1 MIFGMTIYDVLWYFM
16 IYSVV
21 GWMIEVAFHAVTV
34 GKVIN
39 RGFLNGPLCPVY
51 GCGVVMVLSVLN
63 ILGEVAGVETDLK
76 ETSALLLFA
85 VGIVFATLI
94 ELIAGFLLDKFFH
107 ARWWDYRD
115 RRFNLNG
122 YICLEFSIVWGL
134 AIAFVL
140 RVVQPFFDGLI
151 DLIPV
156 TAGQILLILMYI
168 IFVAD
173 IVITVMTI
181 LKLNKQLEHMKKME
195 AAILRLSDG
204 MSEVIATG
212 TMKTVDKL
220 EKEKKK
226 GEARKEELEAS
237 MYEHHEELKEK
248 ARERRLEMEEK
259 RRQLEERYAHMK
271 KQLMYSKLF
280 GTGMILNNY
289 SENGHSEYQDII
301 NKIKEEQ

>member
-1 MIFGMTIYDVLWYFM
+1 MVFGMTVYDILWYFM

-51 GCGVVMVLSVLN
+51 GCGVVTVLSMLY
-63 ILGEVAGVETDLK
+63 IIGEVTGLETDLK
-76 ETSALLLFA
+76 KASALLLFA
-85 VGIVFATLI
+85 IGIIFATLI

-122 YICLEFSIVWGL
+122 YICLEFSIIWGL

-140 RVVQPFFDGLI
+140 RVIQPTFVSLI

-156 TAGQILLILMYI
+156 IVGHILLIFMYFV
-168 IFVAD
+168 FVAD
-173 IVITVMTI
+173 IIITVMTI
-181 LKLNKQLEHMKKME
+181 LKLNSQLEHMRKME
-195 AAILRLSDG
+195 AAVLRLSDG
-204 MSEVIATG
+204 MSEVIATN
-212 TMKTVDKL
+212 TIKTVDKL
-220 EKEKKK
+220 EKEKQKN
-226 GEARKEELEAS
+226 EVRKEELKTSILEHSEAR
-237 MYEHHEELKEK
+237 KKK
-248 ARERRLEMEEK
+248 AEERRLEREEK
-259 RRQLEERYAHMK
+259 RRALEEMYSHMK
-271 KQLMYSKLF
+271 KQLMYHKLF
-280 GTGMILNNY
+280 GTGMLLNNY
-289 SENGHSEYQDII
+289 LENGHSEYQDLI

>member
-1 MIFGMTIYDVLWYFM
+1 MVFGMTVYDILWYFM

-51 GCGVVMVLSVLN
+51 GCGVVTVLSMLY
-63 ILGEVAGVETDLK
+63 IIGEVTGLETDLK
-76 ETSALLLFA
+76 KASALLLFA
-85 VGIVFATLI
+85 IGIIFATLI

-122 YICLEFSIVWGL
+122 YICLEFSIIWGL

-140 RVVQPFFDGLI
+140 RVIQPTFVSLV

-156 TAGQILLILMYI
+156 IVGYILLIFMYFV
-168 IFVAD
+168 FVAD
-173 IVITVMTI
+173 IIITVMTI
-181 LKLNKQLEHMKKME
+181 LKLNSQLEHMRKME
-195 AAILRLSDG
+195 AAVLRLSDG
-204 MSEVIATG
+204 MSEVIATN
-212 TMKTVDKL
+212 TIKTVDKL
-220 EKEKKK
+220 EKEKQKN
-226 GEARKEELEAS
+226 EVRKEELKTSILEHSEARR
-237 MYEHHEELKEK
+237 KK
-248 ARERRLEMEEK
+248 AEERRFEREEK
-259 RRQLEERYAHMK
+259 RRALEEMYSHMK
-271 KQLMYSKLF
+271 KQLMYHKLF
-280 GTGMILNNY
+280 GTGMLLNNY
-289 SENGHSEYQDII
+289 MENGHSEYQDLI